1 MDWAP
6 LLAAARAVREHSHS
20 PYSRFPVGAALL
32 ADDGTIWVGT
42 NVENRSYGLTICAER
57 AAVLAAVAAGRRRFR
72 AVLILADADPPASPC
87 GACREVLAEFCAPD
101 LPVRS
106 VNLAGEVRD
115 FRFGELFPEPFVFA
129 PA

>member
-6 LLAAARAVREHSHS
+6 LLAAAQKARDHAYA

-32 ADDGTIWVGT
+32 AEDGTIWVGV

-57 AAVLAAVAAGRRRFR
+57 GAVLAAVAAGRRKFR

-87 GACREVLAEFCAPD
+87 GACREVLTEFCAPD
-101 LPVRS
+101 LPVRM
-106 VNLAGEVRD
+106 VNLAGAVRE
-115 FRFGELFPEPFVFA
+115 FRLGELFPEPFAFA

>member
-6 LLAAARAVREHSHS
+6 LQAAAQKARDNAYA

-32 ADDGTIWVGT
+32 AEDGTIWAGA

-57 AAVLAAVAAGRRRFR
+57 GAVLAAVAAGRRKFR

-87 GACREVLAEFCAPD
+87 GACREVLTEFCPPD
-101 LPVRS
+101 LPVRM
-106 VNLAGEVRD
+106 VNLAGAVRE
-115 FRFGELFPEPFVFA
+115 FRLGELFPEPFAFA

>member
-6 LLAAARAVREHSHS
+6 LLDAARAARAQAYA

-32 ADDGTIWVGT
+32 AEDGTIWVGV

-57 AAVLAAVAAGRRRFR
+57 GAVLAAVAAGRRKFR

-87 GACREVLAEFCAPD
+87 GACREVLTEFCPPD
-101 LPVRS
+101 LPVRM
-106 VNLAGEVRD
+106 VNLAGAVRE
-115 FRFGELFPEPFVFA
+115 FRLGELFPEPFAFA